1 LGLEELQMNAAGQIS
16 QADIDVALRL
26 PTPDEQRLSLVN
38 LLSQALVSEMSE
50 TATNASSSLANTNSR
65 AESFRNIASQRASP
79 SSPGSA
85 GGSPRKANSPRKSQ
99 ERDPK
104 TGAPKGVLR
113 RTATNRSGRILDQPS
128 SIRASGLA
136 TQEEAETEFEEDD
149 EESEGDS
156 RPRFGRG
163 DSSRRFGR
171 GIQKPPR
178 PRPKKPARPTP
189 RKPPRPTTKINP
201 SAAPVADP
209 GSCDDTDAFLTAFAP
224 AEIVPDAQIFLLEVA
239 IFTLEYTEKVTES
252 AASRGKTDAGT
263 LPPLERP
270 PVCIRRGADIALHLD
285 LPTQAFETVCVPNY
299 SCMTCFCW
307 CSDANFLCYQRR
319 F

>member
-1 LGLEELQMNAAGQIS
+1 MNAAGQIP
-16 QADIDVALRL
+16 QADIDAALRL

-65 AESFRNIASQRASP
+65 AESVSNVALQRASP

-136 TQEEAETEFEEDD
+136 TQEEAETEFEEDEQ
-149 EESEGDS
+149 EEEDSETEAPEPALMGRADTAEQGSPGSPSRGRGRSRAGSADQGDS
-156 RPRFGRG
+156 
-163 DSSRRFGR
+163 
-171 GIQKPPR
+171 
-178 PRPKKPARPTP
+178 
-189 RKPPRPTTKINP
+189 
-201 SAAPVADP
+201 
-209 GSCDDTDAFLTAFAP
+209 
-224 AEIVPDAQIFLLEVA
+224 EAQITPASKLVEIDVAEMGARHLFLVA
-239 IFTLEYTEKVTES
+239 RVY
-252 AASRGKTDAGT
+252 R
-263 LPPLERP
+263 
-270 PVCIRRGADIALHLD
+270 H
-285 LPTQAFETVCVPNY
+285 Q
-299 SCMTCFCW
+299 W
-307 CSDANFLCYQRR
+307 H
-319 F
+319 